1 MHKQFIAIAAKFGAL
16 AVAIGAFGAH
26 GLQSMTQ
33 DEKILHSF
41 QTGVQYQM
49 YHVLALLA
57 VGILFEK
64 FPSKKLI
71 WSGYSF
77 IIGILLFSGS
87 IYAITFLKINGSDL
101 VKILGPITPLGGL
114 FFIVGWLFLLLG
126 VFKKN

>member
-1 MHKQFIAIAAKFGAL
+1 MHKKFIIIAAIFGAL
-16 AVAIGAFGAH
+16 AVVIGAFGAH

-41 QTGVQYQM
+41 QTGAQYQM

-64 FPSKKLI
+64 FQNKKLI
-71 WSGYSF
+71 WAGNCF

-87 IYAITFLKINGSDL
+87 IYALAFLKINGSDL

-114 FFIVGWLFLLLG
+114 FFIAGWLLLLLG
-126 VFKKN
+126 VSKKN